1 MIITQ
6 RNNLLRL
13 QRAFHPQYFLNG
25 AKCILRYMFHLYKQF
40 EFVVENTWQRSS
52 AGAIQE
58 LGLSI
63 QPYESRHY
71 LD

>member
-1 MIITQ
+1 
-6 RNNLLRL
+6 
-13 QRAFHPQYFLNG
+13 
-25 AKCILRYMFHLYKQF
+25 MFHLYKQF
-40 EFVVENTWQRSS
+40 EFAVENTWQHSL